1 MPDSVTR
8 RMQTVNSNYDTDT
21 GACRPR
27 WRKPWPPR
35 SERRFQRQ
43 HQQTQRPFSQ
53 SPIPSV
59 YSEIMQPEAD
69 SRSYTSAA
77 LSGDKINFDLD
88 SHNFAVIPGVRV
100 VHQSTKPENLSD
112 LAANSSVLSESSVA
126 NLYGKNSDTRG
137 SAVVDLPVR
146 PHPAPDDLPAV
157 PARGAV
163 PNASQLYG
171 SWNLG
176 SSYAGSQQYA
186 LIGNTDL
193 KTETSDNL
201 EWGLKGKLPKASP
214 CARRCSTTAIR
225 TLSPIPAI
233 PAPTI
238 RASSRMCRRTSTP
251 FIRRK
256 TAIKPISTAVRL
268 APNLTLAPGL
278 SRWTA

>member
-1 MPDSVTR
+1 M
-8 RMQTVNSNYDTDT
+8 
-21 GACRPR
+21 
-27 WRKPWPPR
+27 
-35 SERRFQRQ
+35 
-43 HQQTQRPFSQ
+43 
-53 SPIPSV
+53 
-59 YSEIMQPEAD
+59 
-69 SRSYTSAA
+69 
-77 LSGDKINFDLD
+77 
-88 SHNFAVIPGVRV
+88 RV

-126 NLYGKNSDTRG
+126 NLYGKTAIPG

-171 SWNLG
+171 SRNLG

-201 EWGLKGKLPKASP
+201 EWGLKGEVTEGITLRTALFYNSYKNFIAYTRYTRANNPSQFTNVPSNIYTIYQAENRDKAY
-214 CARRCSTTAIR
+214 IYGGE
-225 TLSPIPAI
+225 
-233 PAPTI
+233 
-238 RASSRMCRRTSTP
+238 
-251 FIRRK
+251 
-256 TAIKPISTAVRL
+256 ISTKF
-268 APNLTLAPGL
+268 NFGTGL

>member
-1 MPDSVTR
+1 MTF
-8 RMQTVNSNYDTDT
+8 QYDLT
-21 GACRPR
+21 PR
-27 WRKPWPPR
+27 LMTYL
-35 SERRFQRQ
+35 QYQ
-43 HQQTQRPFSQ
+43 
-53 SPIPSV
+53 
-59 YSEIMQPEAD
+59 
-69 SRSYTSAA
+69 
-77 LSGDKINFDLD
+77 
-88 SHNFAVIPGVRV
+88 
-100 VHQSTKPENLSD
+100 
-112 LAANSSVLSESSVA
+112 
-126 NLYGKNSDTRG
+126 
-137 SAVVDLPVR
+137 
-146 PHPAPDDLPAV
+146 
-157 PARGAV
+157 RGAQF

-201 EWGLKGKLPKASP
+201 EWGLKGEVTEGITL
-214 CARRCSTTAIR
+214 RTALFYNSYKNFIAYTR
-225 TLSPIPAI
+225 YTRANN
-233 PAPTI
+233 